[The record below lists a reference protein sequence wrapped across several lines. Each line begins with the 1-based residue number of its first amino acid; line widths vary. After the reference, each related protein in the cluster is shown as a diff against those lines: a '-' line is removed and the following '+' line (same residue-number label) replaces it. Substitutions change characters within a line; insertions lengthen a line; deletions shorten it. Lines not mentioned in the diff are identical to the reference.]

1 MLPSICNLLLHKVP
15 RNQTTPSASN
25 SKLTVEKDPS
35 PRILPNLKSCGRF
48 FRGCCVCCCPVFC
61 SVSELGLKSVVFD
74 SLVEPAWLLQVARVA
89 GELESG
95 LITNE
100 GDGQEHMTT
109 LD

>member
-1 MLPSICNLLLHKVP
+1 M
-15 RNQTTPSASN
+15 
-25 SKLTVEKDPS
+25 
-35 PRILPNLKSCGRF
+35 
-48 FRGCCVCCCPVFC
+48 FC
-61 SVSELGLKSVVFD
+61 SVSELGLKSVVFE

-89 GELESG
+89 GELESE